1 MWFVLIH
8 FGLGA
13 LVVLAMDYGRAR
25 LCGQAGGSLSAA
37 PLVIGLACAALAHF
51 LSPWATPVVLL
62 LYAGV
67 SVNEWLQERR
77 DQKAMDSRQLPP

>member
-8 FGLGA
+8 FGVGV

-25 LCGQAGGSLSAA
+25 LSGEAGGSLSAA
-37 PLVIGLACAALAHF
+37 PLVVGIACAALAHF
-51 LSPWATPVVLL
+51 LSPWATPAVLF
-62 LYAGV
+62 LYAAV

-77 DQKAMDSRQLPP
+77 DKKALASRQPRS